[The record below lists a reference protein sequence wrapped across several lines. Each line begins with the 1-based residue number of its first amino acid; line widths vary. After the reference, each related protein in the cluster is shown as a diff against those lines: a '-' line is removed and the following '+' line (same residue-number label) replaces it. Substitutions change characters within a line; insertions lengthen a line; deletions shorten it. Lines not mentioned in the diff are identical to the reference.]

1 MIRRMIF
8 VGIALLGGL
17 VELWALYRA
26 RNVDV
31 RLAR

>member
-1 MIRRMIF
+1 MIRRILF
-8 VGIALLGGL
+8 IAVALLGGL
-17 VELWALYRA
+17 VELWALHRA